1 MAEHDPAVVEAP
13 AEPPPDVCMLSDTA
27 HECQPLQLEPVEEHE
42 DDAAAKRSRVGS
54 EEDEEE
60 GLVLLPRHTKVVV
73 TGNNRTK
80 SALVGLHGV
89 VQKAVGLGGW
99 HWLTLQGGTEV
110 RLQRNALT
118 VLENPP
124 PELTALER
132 HDEVEDRPQV
142 TCIDGSAAAA
152 AIPARRQSWP
162 RMTYT
167 HIRYLFPPSHR
178 SLARLCRRAR
188 RSRHFFLGPTRAARQ
203 PMRNASMGD
212 EFDTKWLHRECTPS
226 IAALA
231 PHRPRSAHLSV
242 FLTRAIARPPG
253 TRALQA
259 SRASTAAPAVPK
271 LRPKRPPPS
280 PVRCPTTRSGHN
292 WAVPVTLAVL

>member
-42 DDAAAKRSRVGS
+42 EDAAAKRSRVGS

-132 HDEVEDRPQV
+132 HDEVEDRPQ
-142 TCIDGSAAAA
+142 
-152 AIPARRQSWP
+152 
-162 RMTYT
+162 
-167 HIRYLFPPSHR
+167 
-178 SLARLCRRAR
+178 
-188 RSRHFFLGPTRAARQ
+188 
-203 PMRNASMGD
+203 
-212 EFDTKWLHRECTPS
+212 
-226 IAALA
+226 
-231 PHRPRSAHLSV
+231 
-242 FLTRAIARPPG
+242 
-253 TRALQA
+253 A

-280 PVRCPTTRSGHN
+280 PTADTDDVLDVRRVVTRRDRSQRSSTQRIDFAKLDAAPLRKYRRHYKLEVGANASKDQLVTAVQRHFSGQQVDESHVL
-292 WAVPVTLAVL
+292 AAFILAVMGVPPAAATFSPSFDA